1 MRKLFILLMMVAM
14 KSLIAA
20 PVGNPLNPE
29 IIAEGFF
36 ISPASWIN
44 FRLGYEGNFEYDGRM
59 KKKPNG
65 GKIDNL
71 KQDVNSGLLTINL
84 QNRADLFGVL
94 GASRIRSDWR
104 FDNLGTP
111 SRIELETNYRLYW
124 ACGGKVILF
133 QWSNTALSAG
143 GRYSK
148 TKPSLSFIT
157 QDGVPQDK
165 GNAKVRYKDWQVDL
179 GLAHQIDIF
188 IPYIGAKYLQ
198 SKAKIENTAFAI
210 SDAGQN
216 SQKMK
221 NKNPVGVFA
230 GCTLSN
236 SKFFMLTIEAR
247 FIDEEAIS
255 VMGELK
261 F

>member
-1 MRKLFILLMMVAM
+1 MKKLVIFLMMISPA
-14 KSLIAA
+14 LFAA

-29 IIAEGFF
+29 IIGEGFF

-59 KKKPNG
+59 EKKPNG

-71 KQDVNSGLLTINL
+71 KQDVNSGLLTLNL
-84 QNRADLFGVL
+84 QNRADLYGVL

-104 FDNLGTP
+104 FDDLGTA

-124 ACGGKVILF
+124 AAGGKVILF
-133 QWSNTALSAG
+133 QWGNTALSTG
-143 GRYSK
+143 GRYS
-148 TKPSLSFIT
+148 TTRPSLSFIT
-157 QDGVPQDK
+157 QDGTPQDK
-165 GNAKVRYKDWQVDL
+165 ADAKIRYKDWQVDL

-188 IPYIGAKYLQ
+188 IPYIGGKYLQ
-198 SKAKIENTAFAI
+198 ARAKVRNAAFAI
-210 SDAGQN
+210 SDEGEN
-216 SQKMK
+216 IQKMK
-221 NKNPVGVFA
+221 NRNPVGVFA

-236 SKFFMLTIEAR
+236 SKFFMLTVEAR